1 MILITCNVINESP
14 RAGIVDHCR
23 NFFDVPGML
32 VTRPCPWMVWV
43 ELLATVSISQFL
55 IP

>member
-1 MILITCNVINESP
+1 MILITCNAIDESP
-14 RAGIVDHCR
+14 RAGIVDHCI
-23 NFFDVPGML
+23 NFFGVLGML